1 MTITDYVCFSIFSQ
15 RTTDCSGAPPIPPW
29 PLGRATHAHD
39 VIGEKAGPI
48 NAELGERGVLK
59 VSPEISPIFFL
70 CTPVFIPPFFYVQL
84 QLV

>member
-48 NAELGERGVLK
+48 NAELGERGASKAALTG
-59 VSPEISPIFFL
+59 FFL
-70 CTPVFIPPFFYVQL
+70 FFFLFVYVRKYPYVFPFCFF
-84 QLV
+84 